1 MVEVI
6 LTAEN
11 TDIWMD
17 EQTSMQVTVNTV
29 LEDGVTPRDITG
41 GTVTWKAFL
50 NGVEKIKMDTPTML
64 IMLAPITETTL
75 TGTATAGTSA
85 VTLTKVAGFGADS
98 WGRPIADFAV
108 GDIVILTS
116 AGGLLEYATITQ
128 INGTTLSLTSPL
140 TNSYAAADTCQK
152 IISQFTFQ
160 LLPGH
165 TILPVT
171 KSYGTPIIYDH
182 MALVTFPAGL
192 SPGDIYQQPTSVV
205 AVRGRIFIKPI
216 FDMS

>member
-1 MVEVI
+1 MGDST
-6 LTAEN
+6 LTAVN

-50 NGVEKIKMDTPTML
+50 NGVEMIKKDTPTML
-64 IMLAPITETTL
+64 VMLAPITETTL
-75 TGTATAGTSA
+75 TGTATAGTTSI
-85 VTLTKVAGFGADS
+85 TLTKVAGFGSDA
-98 WGRPIADFAV
+98 WGRPIADFAK

-128 INGTTLSLTSPL
+128 IVGTTLTLATPIV
-140 TNSYAAADTCQK
+140 NSYAAADTCQK

-160 LLPGH
+160 LLPGD

-171 KSYGTPIIYDH
+171 KSYGTPIIWEH
-182 MALVTFPAGL
+182 LAMITFPSGL
-192 SPGDIYQQPTSVV
+192 GPANIYQQPTSVLG
-205 AVRGRIFIKPI
+205 VRGRMFIKPI
-216 FDMS
+216 LDMS